1 MAGAVRQPINVAS
14 LSAYIEKNVA
24 EIELPISLKQVLSR
38 ALHHGG
44 ALTDIYFSSASV
56 NQILRTS
63 SVEPMERTMY
73 YERNH
78 QASCFPRLHTRSNA
92 NFASSTPWRA
102 QMSPSRKRTAC
113 AKTQRSSVLLSIS
126 CSSWMDAY
134 SRMHHFQASI
144 PMKETRCEPITP

>member
-1 MAGAVRQPINVAS
+1 MHHSMAGAVRQPINVAS

-92 NFASSTPWRA
+92 NFASSTP
-102 QMSPSRKRTAC
+102 
-113 AKTQRSSVLLSIS
+113 
-126 CSSWMDAY
+126 
-134 SRMHHFQASI
+134 
-144 PMKETRCEPITP
+144 